1 MGMTTTHKTFEK
13 TCAQCGDSFTA
24 GRSYV
29 KFCSSSCAAKYGNVL
44 RYGYGLKI
52 EKTPTSCESCGI
64 IPEAIYASG
73 RFCSSKCARSYST
86 SKSRDLIS
94 KKTSETLKKHQ
105 KNLLCSDEVPHCGI
119 CGIIPA
125 KRHASGRYCFD
136 CAYKIV
142 SHANARNHE
151 INLARN
157 PKEKPSRKKREPW
170 TWFSASRKEWETG
183 DKNNTCQTCVSDFLV
198 SWETRGRKYCS
209 DECRRLASSAAMIQ
223 RNIEGNFYQSFGRR
237 VRYTERGQDI
247 HCDSLIEWCALEHLF
262 QSYEDRIASVERSSL
277 QIPYT
282 LEGKQRI
289 YNPDFE
295 VSLTDGTRLIIECKS
310 EQSGKSE
317 IWVRYHKESSFKR
330 DALEAW
336 CKDNGGTCVWFTQ
349 NTRKDL
355 YRKIKDLHSVKS
367 ASDIVK

>member
-13 TCAQCGDSFTA
+13 TCEQCGDSFTA

-29 KFCSSSCAAKYGNVL
+29 KFCSSSCASRYGNAL
-44 RYGYGLKI
+44 RYGPKV
-52 EKTPTSCESCGI
+52 EKTPTPCETCGTT
-64 IPEAIYASG
+64 PEAVYASG
-73 RFCSSKCARSYST
+73 RFCSSACARSYST
-86 SKSRDLIS
+86 AKNREGIS
-94 KKTSETLKKHQ
+94 KKSSETLKKRQ
-105 KNLLCSDEVPHCGI
+105 EDLLRSEDIPPCGI
-119 CGIIPA
+119 CKLIPE
-125 KRHASGRYCFD
+125 KRHASGKYCAD
-136 CAYKIV
+136 CSYKIV

-151 INLARN
+151 LNLARN
-157 PKEKPSRKKREPW
+157 PKEKPSQKKRAPW

-209 DECRRLASSAAMIQ
+209 DKCRRLASSVTMIQ

-237 VRYTERGQDI
+237 IRYTERGQDI

-262 QSYEDRIASVERSSL
+262 QTYSDRIASVERSSL
-277 QIPYT
+277 RIPYM

-295 VSLTDGTRLIIECKS
+295 VSLTDGTRLVVECKS

-317 IWVRYHKESSFKR
+317 IWMRYHAESSIKR
-330 DALEAW
+330 EALEAW
-336 CKDNGGTCVWFTQ
+336 CRDNGDTFVWFTQ
-349 NTRKDL
+349 KTRGDL
-355 YRKIKDLHSVKS
+355 YRKIKDLHPVQ
-367 ASDIVK
+367 SDTQ